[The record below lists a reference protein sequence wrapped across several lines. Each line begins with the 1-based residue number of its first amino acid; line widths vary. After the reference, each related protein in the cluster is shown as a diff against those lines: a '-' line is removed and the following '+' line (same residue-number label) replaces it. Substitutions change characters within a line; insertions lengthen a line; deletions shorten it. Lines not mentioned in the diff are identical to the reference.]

1 ARQFVSNRRAI
12 QQIAPTGC
20 QVVLAL
26 FFNKLRYASRFNLA
40 AVFIQRAV
48 WYNGSILAK
57 DERLSLPWS
66 WNGRS

>member
-1 ARQFVSNRRAI
+1 MILELIRIYEPRIRIVARQFVSNRRAI

-40 AVFIQRAV
+40 AVFIQRA
-48 WYNGSILAK
+48 
-57 DERLSLPWS
+57 
-66 WNGRS
+66 